1 MHDVRTNLPAGVNAA
16 DMRSSGE
23 RSGPLSQYG
32 PWGTA
37 EVAKATIG
45 RVFDAWG
52 VTDYHLLNPVDAT
65 GRAPLPGT
73 QGGPRYM
80 LKFPDGMWRYAS
92 FCGISGPP
100 WFRCEWQPWAGKDG
114 RHAELRRDRFFAQKH
129 VDTALARLED
139 ARRDLDAIEA
149 ILKEEHGDC

>member
-1 MHDVRTNLPAGVNAA
+1 MV
-16 DMRSSGE
+16 S
-23 RSGPLSQYG
+23 
-32 PWGTA
+32 
-37 EVAKATIG
+37 G

-114 RHAELRRDRFFAQKH
+114 RHAELRRDSRQRDKADCGRHRLVVAQ
-129 VDTALARLED
+129 
-139 ARRDLDAIEA
+139 
-149 ILKEEHGDC
+149 